1 MWTEQ
6 FKDKEGK
13 TKYRFY
19 EKYKDP
25 YTDKWRRASVVMNK
39 DTKASQKEAMFQ
51 LDDKIQSKLK
61 TVGLKSSNNI
71 TVEQAID
78 EWFEHYKIHSGVK
91 KSSIKTKIS
100 SINLLKKVI
109 PENTLIKNLSLPTV
123 NKIFNDFFKDGY
135 SRNVNKEVLGI
146 FKHALKHAHKN
157 YSDVNIDY
165 LSELKAPKETK
176 DYEQLMNDKNNYLER
191 TQLKQLI
198 NYFSEKADQSKKA
211 HHKRLNLFLSFI
223 IEIQAM
229 NGMRIGELLAIK
241 EDDIDLV
248 EKTLSIN
255 GTMLW
260 EIGEDGFGVK
270 ESTKTDTSFRTIG
283 LTDRSCEIFKKAI
296 LENKVAARWNNSY
309 INRNFVFSNY
319 KGNPFHPNIINKKL
333 KEATKEL
340 EFNKNVTTHTLRHT
354 HISFLAEL
362 GLELKSIMNRVGHNN
377 PDTTIKIYTHVTK
390 KMEKDVIDKLES
402 FKIM

>member
-6 FKDKEGK
+6 FKNKEGK

-25 YTDKWRRASVVMNK
+25 YTDKWRRVSVVMNK

-100 SINLLKKVI
+100 SINLLKKVM
-109 PENTLIKNLSLPTV
+109 PENTLLKNLSLPTV
-123 NKIFNDFFKDGY
+123 NKIFNDFFKEGF

-146 FKHALKHAHKN
+146 FKHSLKHAHKS
-157 YSDVNIDY
+157 YSDINIEY
-165 LSELKAPKETK
+165 LNELKAPKETK
-176 DYEQLMNDKNNYLER
+176 DYEQLMNEKNNYLEKA
-191 TQLKQLI
+191 QLKQLI
-198 NYFSEKADQSKKA
+198 NYFSEKAHQSKKA

-260 EIGEDGFGVK
+260 EISEDGFGVK

-309 INRNFVFSNY
+309 TNRNFVFSNY

>member
-6 FKDKEGK
+6 FKNKEGK

-25 YTDKWRRASVVMNK
+25 YTDKWRRVSVVMNK

-71 TVEQAID
+71 TIEQSID

-100 SINLLKKVI
+100 SINLLKKVM
-109 PENTLIKNLSLPTV
+109 PENTLLKNLCLPTV
-123 NKIFNDFFKDGY
+123 NKIFNDFFKEGY

-146 FKHALKHAHKN
+146 FKNALKHAHKN
-157 YSDVNIDY
+157 YSEVNIEY
-165 LSELKAPKETK
+165 LSELKAPKEAK

-198 NYFSEKADQSKKA
+198 DYFSEKADQSKKA

-248 EKTLSIN
+248 EKSLSIN

-260 EIGEDGFGVK
+260 EIGDDGFGVK

-309 INRNFVFSNY
+309 INRDFVFSNY

>member
-6 FKDKEGK
+6 FKNKEGK

-25 YTDKWRRASVVMNK
+25 YTDKWRRVSVVMNK

-91 KSSIKTKIS
+91 RSSIKTKIS
-100 SINLLKKVI
+100 SINLLKKVM
-109 PENTLIKNLSLPTV
+109 PENTLLKNLSLPTV
-123 NKIFNDFFKDGY
+123 NKIFNDFFKEGF

-146 FKHALKHAHKN
+146 FKHSLKHAHKS
-157 YSDVNIDY
+157 YSDINIEY
-165 LSELKAPKETK
+165 LNELKAPKETK
-176 DYEQLMNDKNNYLER
+176 DYEQLMNEKNNYLEKA
-191 TQLKQLI
+191 QLKQLI
-198 NYFSEKADQSKKA
+198 NYFSEKAHQSKKA

-260 EIGEDGFGVK
+260 EISEDGFGVK

-309 INRNFVFSNY
+309 TNRNFVFSNY

>member
-25 YTDKWRRASVVMNK
+25 YTDKWRRVSVVMNK

-100 SINLLKKVI
+100 SINLLKKVM
-109 PENTLIKNLSLPTV
+109 PENTLLKNLSLPTV
-123 NKIFNDFFKDGY
+123 NKIFNDFFKEGF

-146 FKHALKHAHKN
+146 FKHSLKHAHKN
-157 YSDVNIDY
+157 YSDINIDY
-165 LSELKAPKETK
+165 LNELKAPKETK
-176 DYEQLMNDKNNYLER
+176 DYEQLMNEKNNYLEK

-260 EIGEDGFGVK
+260 EISEDGFGVK

-309 INRNFVFSNY
+309 TNRNFVFSNY

>member
-6 FKDKEGK
+6 FKNKEGK

-25 YTDKWRRASVVMNK
+25 YTDKWRRVSVVMNK

-100 SINLLKKVI
+100 SINLLKKVM
-109 PENTLIKNLSLPTV
+109 PENTLLKNLSLPTV
-123 NKIFNDFFKDGY
+123 NKIFNDFFKEGF

-146 FKHALKHAHKN
+146 FKHSLKHAHKS
-157 YSDVNIDY
+157 YSDINIEY
-165 LSELKAPKETK
+165 LNELKAPKETK
-176 DYEQLMNDKNNYLER
+176 DYEQLMNEKNNYLEKA
-191 TQLKQLI
+191 QLKQLI
-198 NYFSEKADQSKKA
+198 NYFSEKAHQSKKA

-241 EDDIDLV
+241 EDNIDLV

-260 EIGEDGFGVK
+260 EISEDGFGVK

-309 INRNFVFSNY
+309 TNRNFVFSNY